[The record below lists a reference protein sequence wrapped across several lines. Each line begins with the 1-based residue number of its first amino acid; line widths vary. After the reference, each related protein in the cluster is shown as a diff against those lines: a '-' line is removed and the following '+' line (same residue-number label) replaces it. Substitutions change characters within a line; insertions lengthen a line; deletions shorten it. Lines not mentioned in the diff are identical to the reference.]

1 MAGPREPAGRRQGE
15 QVITQEVVFLSALI
29 LVLFIVWLALKLQ
42 VRVRRTRAR
51 EIRKLNLAS
60 YVTFIN
66 NYKRGEEA
74 EGRGSPAEALRCYRR
89 ALESLREDVVSDDL
103 TRETTSELE
112 DKIAALEQRRRSSGS
127 GGD

>member
-1 MAGPREPAGRRQGE
+1 M
-15 QVITQEVVFLSALI
+15 ITQEVVFLSALI
-29 LVLFIVWLALKLQ
+29 LVLFIVWLALKLH
-42 VRVRRTRAR
+42 VRVRRTRAK

-74 EGRGSPAEALRCYRR
+74 EERGSLAEALRCYRR
-89 ALESLREDVVSDDL
+89 ALENLKEDVVSDDL
-103 TRETTSELE
+103 TRETSSELE

-127 GGD
+127 GVN